1 MSSPHFLVT
10 YDLDGTLVD
19 SAEIVCTIL
28 NQLRSELGKSQL
40 HREHF
45 LPSIS
50 LGGED
55 LIRSTLQVGDD
66 QVHSYLTEF
75 RSRYQNLPTPV
86 NSIYPHVIEA
96 LKALKALGCHLALC
110 TNKPR
115 PLVDKVL
122 LETGLN
128 QFFEYIN
135 AGGDLDTK
143 KPHQKNLMSCMEH
156 FNVTSERTWLVGDST
171 VDEALARNTGVPF
184 IFYAPGYN
192 DGINPNEALFT
203 MTDHLEI
210 LNRIDQVASL
220 SR

>member
-1 MSSPHFLVT
+1 MSQPHFLVT

-19 SAEIVCTIL
+19 SAEIVCAVL
-28 NQLRSELGKSQL
+28 NQLRHELGKAHL
-40 HREHF
+40 HRENF

-55 LIRSTLQVGDD
+55 LIRSTLEVDD
-66 QVHSYLTEF
+66 HQINFYLTEF
-75 RSRYQNLPTPV
+75 RSRYQNFPTPE
-86 NSIYPHVIEA
+86 NSIYPHVIETLKE
-96 LKALKALGCHLALC
+96 LKAIGCHLALC

-115 PLVDKVL
+115 PLTDKVL

-143 KPHQKNLMSCMEH
+143 KPHQKNLLACMEY
-156 FNVTSERTWLVGDST
+156 FDVTSQRTWLVGDST
-171 VDEALARNTGVPF
+171 VDESLARNTGVPF
-184 IFYAPGYN
+184 IFYAAGYN

-203 MTDHLEI
+203 MSDHLEI
-210 LNRIDQVASL
+210 LSHIHKVVSP

>member
-1 MSSPHFLVT
+1 MSQPHFLVT

-28 NQLRSELGKSQL
+28 NQIRHELGKTYL
-40 HREHF
+40 NREDF

-55 LIRSTLQVGDD
+55 LIRSSLEVDGPQVNF
-66 QVHSYLTEF
+66 YLTEF
-75 RSRYQNLPTPV
+75 RSRYQNLPTPI
-86 NSIYPHVIEA
+86 NSIYPHVVES
-96 LKALKALGCHLALC
+96 LKALKAIGCYLALC

-122 LETGLN
+122 AETGLN

-143 KPHQKNLMSCMEH
+143 KPHQKNLLTCMEY
-156 FNVTSERTWLVGDST
+156 FDVDSNRTWLIGDST
-171 VDEALARNTGVPF
+171 VDESLARNAGVPF
-184 IFYAPGYN
+184 IFYAAGYN
-192 DGINPNEALFT
+192 DGINPNEALFS

-210 LNRIDQVASL
+210 LNHIHKVVSPAY
-220 SR
+220 

>member
-19 SAEIVCTIL
+19 SAEIVCAIL
-28 NQLRSELGKSQL
+28 NQLRDELGKSQL

-55 LIRSTLQVGDD
+55 LIRSALEVEDD
-66 QVHSYLTEF
+66 QIHSYLTEF

-86 NSIYPHVIEA
+86 NSIYPNVIEA

-115 PLVDKVL
+115 RLVDKVL

-128 QFFEYIN
+128 QFFKYIN

-143 KPHQKNLMSCMEH
+143 KPHQKNLMSCMEY
-156 FNVTSERTWLVGDST
+156 FDVTSERTWLVGDST

-192 DGINPNEALFT
+192 DGINQNEALFT

-210 LNRIDQVASL
+210 LNRIDQVASP